1 MDRIGIWIGRIGIVM
16 NGKYSLYLIGLGA
29 MIVLA
34 LPTVISEGMGHYMFP
49 LLLLLFVLALVIIKL
64 AIK

>member
-1 MDRIGIWIGRIGIVM
+1 MDRIGIWIGRIGILM
-16 NGKYSLYLIGLGA
+16 NGKYSLYLIGLAA

-34 LPTVISEGMGHYMFP
+34 LPTVISEGMGPYLFQI
-49 LLLLLFVLALVIIKL
+49 LLILFVLALVIIKL

>member
-1 MDRIGIWIGRIGIVM
+1 MDRIGIWIDRIGISM

-34 LPTVISEGMGHYMFP
+34 LPTVISEGMGHYMFQ
-49 LLLLLFVLALVIIKL
+49 LLLIFFILALVIIKL
-64 AIK
+64 ALK